1 MFIRQISIFA
11 ENRNGAIMEIT
22 KALGNS
28 GINIR
33 ALSIADTADFGI
45 VRLIVDKTDEAIAA
59 LKAQDMTVSETQ
71 VIAVSIADTP
81 GAFNTALEA
90 LYEGA
95 VMIEYSYG
103 FVSPIKGGA
112 TVIVRCREP
121 EKAHEL
127 LKAKSLCLLTQA
139 DVSR

>member
-22 KALGNS
+22 KALGNA

-33 ALSIADTADFGI
+33 ALSIADTTDFGI
-45 VRLIVDKTDEAIAA
+45 VRLIVDKTDKAIAA
-59 LKAQDMTVSETQ
+59 LKAQDMTLSETP

-81 GAFNTALEA
+81 GAFNGALEA
-90 LYEGA
+90 LYDGA

-103 FVSPIKGGA
+103 FVSPVKGGA
-112 TVIVRCREP
+112 TVILRCSEP
-121 EKAHEL
+121 EKAYEL
-127 LKAKSLCLLTQA
+127 IRSKGLCLLTQD
-139 DVSR
+139 DVSA